1 MIFKPAQLG
10 REGLAPEALAA
21 DIKTCKRFGPC
32 GAGREALYLSSFC
45 LDRRYYLPYG
55 CITRV
60 FKRVAMSK
68 GGFSHK
74 GVFASIPYL
83 VVEYDGGKQR
93 QCQFKDEEQV
103 DQLLTEGDVYAAPEE
118 ITSKLMEVVDG
129 LPDILQGYAKG
140 IVEGL
145 TVSSTQVTHSAR
157 ETLVRLGTQ
166 AADAALNGAV
176 YRTAHAIFY
185 TLAFSAV
192 VFLLRRVMRA
202 LLVLRKLP
210 VLKQTDQALGLV
222 AGLAKGALLVWLAA
236 WIIPFLVEVPPE
248 VREGSF
254 LLRHTTFVTQGPL
267 MAKLFSL
274 PGIGGKA
281 SL

>member
-1 MIFKPAQLG
+1 MYLSVIIDA
-10 REGLAPEALAA
+10 AALAVLILFARKGWRRGVVRTLSELIVVVLAMILAGKIA
-21 DIKTCKRFGPC
+21 DAAARQ
-32 GAGREALYLSSFC
+32 A
-45 LDRRYYLPYG
+45 
-55 CITRV
+55 
-60 FKRVAMSK
+60 
-68 GGFSHK
+68 
-74 GVFASIPYL
+74 
-83 VVEYDGGKQR
+83 VEYMR
-93 QCQFKDEEQV
+93 PAAHAAVEEQV

-157 ETLVRLGTQ
+157 ETLGRLGTQ

>member
-1 MIFKPAQLG
+1 MYLSVIIDA
-10 REGLAPEALAA
+10 AALAVLILFARKGWRRGVVRTLSELIVVVLAMILAGKIA
-21 DIKTCKRFGPC
+21 DAAARQ
-32 GAGREALYLSSFC
+32 A
-45 LDRRYYLPYG
+45 
-55 CITRV
+55 
-60 FKRVAMSK
+60 
-68 GGFSHK
+68 
-74 GVFASIPYL
+74 
-83 VVEYDGGKQR
+83 VEYMR
-93 QCQFKDEEQV
+93 PAAHAAVEEQV

-118 ITSKLMEVVDG
+118 ITSELMEVVDG

-202 LLVLRKLP
+202 QPAVSLSSQYPHRAQV
-210 VLKQTDQALGLV
+210 QAQSQSDY
-222 AGLAKGALLVWLAA
+222 K
-236 WIIPFLVEVPPE
+236 
-248 VREGSF
+248 
-254 LLRHTTFVTQGPL
+254 T
-267 MAKLFSL
+267 
-274 PGIGGKA
+274 
-281 SL
+281 

>member
-1 MIFKPAQLG
+1 MYLSVIIDA
-10 REGLAPEALAA
+10 AALAVLILFARKGWRRGVVRTLSELIVVVLAMILAGKIA
-21 DIKTCKRFGPC
+21 D
-32 GAGREALYLSSFC
+32 AA
-45 LDRRYYLPYG
+45 
-55 CITRV
+55 
-60 FKRVAMSK
+60 A
-68 GGFSHK
+68 
-74 GVFASIPYL
+74 
-83 VVEYDGGKQR
+83 R
-93 QCQFKDEEQV
+93 QAVEEQV

>member
-1 MIFKPAQLG
+1 M
-10 REGLAPEALAA
+10 
-21 DIKTCKRFGPC
+21 
-32 GAGREALYLSSFC
+32 
-45 LDRRYYLPYG
+45 
-55 CITRV
+55 
-60 FKRVAMSK
+60 
-68 GGFSHK
+68 
-74 GVFASIPYL
+74 
-83 VVEYDGGKQR
+83 
-93 QCQFKDEEQV
+93 
-103 DQLLTEGDVYAAPEE
+103 
-118 ITSKLMEVVDG
+118 
-129 LPDILQGYAKG
+129 
-140 IVEGL
+140 
-145 TVSSTQVTHSAR
+145 
-157 ETLVRLGTQ
+157 
-166 AADAALNGAV
+166 
-176 YRTAHAIFY
+176 
-185 TLAFSAV
+185 
-192 VFLLRRVMRA
+192 RRVMRA